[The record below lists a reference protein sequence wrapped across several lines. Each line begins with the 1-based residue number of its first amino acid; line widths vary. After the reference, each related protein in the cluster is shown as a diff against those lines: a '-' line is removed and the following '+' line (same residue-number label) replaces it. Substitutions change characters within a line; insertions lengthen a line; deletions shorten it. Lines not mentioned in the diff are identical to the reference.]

1 MIGSEDSKIPS
12 ALYNE
17 KVYVM
22 SKGFVKT
29 ALSTPPQGLEDI
41 VRWLYL
47 PSKQPGPQLLERIV
61 KDSHALLP
69 ETNSTSVNP
78 ELAAEQ
84 DGGVEA
90 GARLS
95 AGALILLRRNLEWL
109 QDRLIR
115 DAEHVD
121 ETTR

>member
-1 MIGSEDSKIPS
+1 
-12 ALYNE
+12 
-17 KVYVM
+17 M